1 LLGKILDMN
10 NTDAFVTF
18 DDGTTA
24 DIGVSHLPKGAKV
37 GDSVNIERDPLKI
50 TNDKLVD
57 FFQCIFKKITS

>member
-1 LLGKILDMN
+1 MN

-57 FFQCIFKKITS
+57 FF

>member
-1 LLGKILDMN
+1 MFGRILDMN

-24 DIGVSHLPKGAKV
+24 DIGVSHIPKGSKI
-37 GDSVNIERDPLKI
+37 GDTIDIDRTPSRI

-57 FFQCIFKKITS
+57 FF

>member
-1 LLGKILDMN
+1 MFGRILDMN

-24 DIGVSHLPKGAKV
+24 DIGLSHLPRGSKV
-37 GDSVNIERDPLKI
+37 GDKVDIERNPLKI

-57 FFQCIFKKITS
+57 FF